1 VLRSLPAV
9 PVLAPTDARGASVSG
24 GSAHRPY
31 PGGVIVLSRFRV
43 PAAEEDSFV
52 EQAQAAAAVLRRRE
66 GLLSL
71 DFGRNLDE
79 PELWTITTRWVDVG
93 SYRRALS
100 GIESKSVVVP
110 LLSLAVDEPSAYESP
125 DLVGENHPRGAGPF
139 G

>member
-1 VLRSLPAV
+1 M
-9 PVLAPTDARGASVSG
+9 
-24 GSAHRPY
+24 
-31 PGGVIVLSRFRV
+31 IVLSRFRV
-43 PAAEEDSFV
+43 PTETELDFV
-52 EQAQAAAAVLRRRE
+52 AQAEAAIAVLRRRE

-79 PELWTITTRWVDVG
+79 RDLWTITTRWADVG

-110 LLSLAVDEPSAYESP
+110 LLSLAVDEPSAYEDA
-125 DLVGENHPRGAGPF
+125 DLVGENWARGAPGP

>member
-1 VLRSLPAV
+1 
-9 PVLAPTDARGASVSG
+9 
-24 GSAHRPY
+24 
-31 PGGVIVLSRFRV
+31 VIVLSRFRV
-43 PAAEEDSFV
+43 DAASEATFR
-52 EQAQAAAAVLRRRE
+52 AQADAAIAVLQRRD

-79 PELWTITTRWVDVG
+79 PELWTLTTRWVDVG

-110 LLSLAVDEPSAYESP
+110 MLSLAVDEPSAYESP
-125 DLVGENHPRGAGPF
+125 ELVGENWARGGPPVDDLS

>member
-1 VLRSLPAV
+1 M
-9 PVLAPTDARGASVSG
+9 
-24 GSAHRPY
+24 
-31 PGGVIVLSRFRV
+31 IVLSRFRV
-43 PAAEEDSFV
+43 GAHAEPTFLTQAEAAIG
-52 EQAQAAAAVLRRRE
+52 VLRARD

-79 PELWTITTRWVDVG
+79 PELWTITTRWADVG

-125 DLVGENHPRGAGPF
+125 ELVGENWARGASRPG
-139 G
+139 

>member
-1 VLRSLPAV
+1 M
-9 PVLAPTDARGASVSG
+9 
-24 GSAHRPY
+24 
-31 PGGVIVLSRFRV
+31 LSRFQV
-43 PAAEEDSFV
+43 PAAEEALFV
-52 EQAQAAAAVLRRRE
+52 DRAQAAAGVLRQRE

-79 PELWTITTRWVDVG
+79 PELWTLTTRWADVG

-125 DLVGENHPRGAGPF
+125 ELVGENRPRGAPAAR
-139 G
+139 

>member
-1 VLRSLPAV
+1 M
-9 PVLAPTDARGASVSG
+9 
-24 GSAHRPY
+24 
-31 PGGVIVLSRFRV
+31 IVLSRFRV
-43 PAAEEDSFV
+43 EADAEATFLVQAEAAIT
-52 EQAQAAAAVLRRRE
+52 VLRARD

-79 PELWTITTRWVDVG
+79 PELWTIATRWADVG

-125 DLVGENHPRGAGPF
+125 ELVGENWARGASRPG
-139 G
+139 

>member
-1 VLRSLPAV
+1 
-9 PVLAPTDARGASVSG
+9 
-24 GSAHRPY
+24 
-31 PGGVIVLSRFRV
+31 VIVLSRFRV
-43 PAAEEDSFV
+43 DAAAE
-52 EQAQAAAAVLRRRE
+52 AAFLPRAETAIAVLRARP

-79 PELWTITTRWVDVG
+79 PDLWTITTRWVDVG

-125 DLVGENHPRGAGPF
+125 ELVGENWARGAAAPD
-139 G
+139 

>member
-1 VLRSLPAV
+1 MASSPPLGPHRAHC
-9 PVLAPTDARGASVSG
+9 GASVG
-24 GSAHRPY
+24 ATEVRRPY
-31 PGGVIVLSRFRV
+31 PGRVIVLSRFQV
-43 PAAEEDSFV
+43 PAGDEASFV
-52 EQAQAAAAVLRRRE
+52 DRAEAAAAVLRQRE

-125 DLVGENHPRGAGPF
+125 ELVGENRPRGAPPAR
-139 G
+139 

>member
-1 VLRSLPAV
+1 M
-9 PVLAPTDARGASVSG
+9 
-24 GSAHRPY
+24 
-31 PGGVIVLSRFRV
+31 IVLSRFRV
-43 PAAEEDSFV
+43 DAASEATFLSR
-52 EQAQAAAAVLRRRE
+52 AAAAVAVLRQRD

-125 DLVGENHPRGAGPF
+125 ELVGENWARGAPRPG
-139 G
+139 

>member
-1 VLRSLPAV
+1 M
-9 PVLAPTDARGASVSG
+9 
-24 GSAHRPY
+24 
-31 PGGVIVLSRFRV
+31 IVLSRFQV
-43 PAAEEDSFV
+43 GAAEEATFV
-52 EQAQAAAAVLRRRE
+52 AQAQAAIAVLRARD

-79 PELWTITTRWVDVG
+79 PDLWTITTRWADVG

-125 DLVGENHPRGAGPF
+125 ELVGENWARGASQPG
-139 G
+139 

>member
-1 VLRSLPAV
+1 M
-9 PVLAPTDARGASVSG
+9 
-24 GSAHRPY
+24 
-31 PGGVIVLSRFRV
+31 IVLSRFRV
-43 PAAEEDSFV
+43 PTEAEPGFRDQAEAAI
-52 EQAQAAAAVLRRRE
+52 AVLRRRD

-110 LLSLAVDEPSAYESP
+110 LLSLAVDEPSAYEDA
-125 DLVGENHPRGAGPF
+125 DLVGENWARGSYGPA
-139 G
+139 